1 MKLAPFHSRAPAQ
14 QVTSGVFSVDNDVQT
29 TNAFVAAIVRPCDA
43 EQAFSSAVGDEVRTR
58 QHRSK
63 TLEIPGEFMQNQF
76 ERMKNGRPV
85 SCDDAL
91 PPFAAVGR
99 LPKTFGADA
108 AE

>member
-1 MKLAPFHSRAPAQ
+1 MKFTPFHSRAPAL
-14 QVTSGVFSVDNDVQT
+14 QVTSDVFSVDNDVQT
-29 TNAFVAAIVRPCDA
+29 TNAFVTAIARPCDA

-63 TLEIPGEFMQNQF
+63 TLEIPGEFVQNQF
-76 ERMKNGRPV
+76 ERMKNSRPV
-85 SCDDAL
+85 SCDDAF
-91 PPFAAVGR
+91 PPFATVGR